1 MRRLFYDRIDVAEQ
15 RPSCWDGEER
25 RRKNM
30 SDIQGKIAQLGL
42 DDPETLSAICHALSS
57 PVRLDVM
64 RLLGRKSMSVG
75 EIAEALDLPMS
86 TAALAVQVLKKAGVI
101 TTENQPGM
109 RGTMKLCSRR
119 LDRVNI
125 NLVMSDESP
134 EESIN
139 YTMPIG
145 GYSMAEGVKPTCGL
159 AGANT
164 MIGMMDVPASFYL
177 PERFSAQLIWM
188 QQGFLEYRFSTVD
201 PLYTG
206 IDWLEISFEACSE
219 APMYRDPW
227 KSDIAV
233 EVNRKRLGIW
243 TSPCDCGGRRGI
255 LTPEWW
261 TESSTQFGFLKIWR
275 VDGTGS
281 YLDNQKI
288 SDVRIQDLELDPYRY
303 ISVRIGVPA
312 DAENVGGLNLF
323 GEKFGD
329 YPQAL
334 RLRVGY
340 HFHG

>member
-1 MRRLFYDRIDVAEQ
+1 
-15 RPSCWDGEER
+15 
-25 RRKNM
+25 M
-30 SDIQGKIAQLGL
+30 SDIQGKIAQLTL
-42 DDPETLSAICHALSS
+42 DDTKALLAICHALSS

-64 RLLGRKSMSVG
+64 RLLGKKSMSIG

-86 TAALAVQVLKKAGVI
+86 TAALAVQVLKKAGII

-119 LDRVNI
+119 LDRVSI
-125 NLVMSDESP
+125 NLELPDETP
-134 EESIN
+134 EQCVIFN
-139 YTMPIG
+139 MPIG
-145 GYSMAEGVKPTCGL
+145 GYSAAEGVQPTCGL

-164 MIGMMDVPASFYL
+164 LIGMMDVPSSFYL
-177 PERFSAQLIWM
+177 PERFSAQLLWM
-188 QQGFLEYRFSTVD
+188 QQGFLEYRFSTID

-206 IDWLEISFEACSE
+206 IDWLEVSFEACSE

-233 EVNRKRLGIW
+233 EINNKRLGVW

-261 TESSTQFGFLKIWR
+261 SDASTQFGFLKIWR
-275 VDGTGS
+275 VDGSGS
-281 YLDNQKI
+281 YLDNQRI

-340 HFHG
+340 HFRG